1 MALIM
6 TKCFCNYSCEHY
18 FKHTFLEQKDKEK
31 TDAEKR
37 EEPLFQTAFAPSD
50 SQDT

>member
-6 TKCFCNYSCEHY
+6 TKCSCNYSFEHY
-18 FKHTFLEQKDKEK
+18 YKHTFLEQKDKEK
-31 TDAEKR
+31 EAEKR
-37 EEPLFQTAFAPSD
+37 PRNPTAFTPSD